1 MNRIDQKFKD
11 LKARKKAAFI
21 PFITAGD
28 PNLQT
33 TEQLALSFEGA
44 GADILELG
52 VPFSDPIADGPTIQA
67 SSQRA
72 LKNKVNLEQILALVE
87 RLRAKSQMPIA
98 LMTYYNPVL
107 HFGLEKFCRFAK
119 AAGVDGLIVPD
130 LPPEEA
136 EDLICLAKAQDLS
149 MVFFAAP
156 TTPKSRLS
164 LIIKAASGF
173 IYYVSLTGVT
183 GARSDL
189 PPEVIKNVQRIKQL
203 TDKPVCVG
211 FGISTPQQV
220 KDIGAVADGVIVA
233 SAIINKMQEHAGSKD
248 LISAISNYVQSLSS
262 SVIARTADLKQS
274 F

>member
-1 MNRIDQKFKD
+1 MNRIDQKFQD
-11 LKARKKAAFI
+11 LKARKKTAFI

-28 PNLQT
+28 PDLKT
-33 TEQLALSFEGA
+33 TEELALAFEGA

-87 RLRAKSQMPIA
+87 RIRAKSQMPIA
-98 LMTYYNPVL
+98 LMTYYNPVF

-136 EDLICLAKAQDLS
+136 EDLIAEAKKQDLS
-149 MVFFAAP
+149 TVFFAAP
-156 TTPKSRLS
+156 TTPKTRLP
-164 LIIKAASGF
+164 LIIKAATGF

-183 GARSDL
+183 GARQDL
-189 PPEVIKNVQRIKQL
+189 PPDVIKNVRQIKQL

-220 KDIGAVADGVIVA
+220 KEIGGVADGVIVA
-233 SAIINKMQEHAGSKD
+233 SAIINKMQEYSGQQDYIDCLSK
-248 LISAISNYVQSLSS
+248 YVQSLSS
-262 SVIARTADLKQS
+262 QL
-274 F
+274 